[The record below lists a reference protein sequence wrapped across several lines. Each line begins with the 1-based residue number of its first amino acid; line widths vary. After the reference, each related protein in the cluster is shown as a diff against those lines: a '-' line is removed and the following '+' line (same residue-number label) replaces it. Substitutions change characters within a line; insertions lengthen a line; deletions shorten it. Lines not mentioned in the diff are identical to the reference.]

1 MKYFTGIVVAAV
13 LFVLVGQAGAAPVF
27 SGDTFP
33 WFGTP
38 PSDGG
43 TYELH
48 NGTYPTDLSSTLF
61 SGVPEDGSAS
71 RNEYTIT
78 GLLGF
83 STPENTLFA
92 VADLFYHNGRT
103 IAVATDSSIPVNLDI
118 HFSDPAGVD
127 RTFMFSFHFILTKN
141 TDDPV
146 ASADM
151 LAPEDVFSATT
162 FFVGLDEYTLELR
175 GFSNDGGTTMTSEF
189 ILFEEADTTSTLY
202 GRIVPP
208 PPTKH
213 PPGGEEPS
221 PLPEPTGLGLVGLAL
236 MALRKR
242 RA

>member
-1 MKYFTGIVVAAV
+1 MKYFTSIVVVAA

-38 PSDGG
+38 PNDGG

-71 RNEYTIT
+71 RNEYTLT
-78 GLLGF
+78 GLPGF
-83 STPENTLFA
+83 STPADTPFA

-103 IAVATDSSIPVNLDI
+103 IAVTTESSVPVNLDI
-118 HFSDPAGVD
+118 YFSDPAGVD
-127 RTFMFSFHFILTKN
+127 RTFSFSFDLILTRN

-146 ASADM
+146 ESADR
-151 LAPEDVFSATT
+151 LIPVDVFSTTT
-162 FFVGLDEYTLELR
+162 FIAGPEKYTLELL
-175 GFSNDGGTTMTSEF
+175 GFSNDGGTTMAAEF
-189 ILFEEADTTSTLY
+189 VLFEDADTTSTLY

-208 PPTKH
+208 PPGKG
-213 PPGGEEPS
+213 PAGEEPS
-221 PLPEPTGLGLVGLAL
+221 PLPEPTALGLIGMAVL
-236 MALRKR
+236 ALRKR

>member
-1 MKYFTGIVVAAV
+1 MKYFTGIAVAAV
-13 LFVLVGQAGAAPVF
+13 LVVLVGQAGAAPVF

-33 WFGTP
+33 WFSTP
-38 PSDGG
+38 PNDGG

-61 SGVPEDGSAS
+61 SGVPEDGSAT

-83 STPENTLFA
+83 STPENTPFA

-103 IAVATDSSIPVNLDI
+103 IAVATDSSIPVNLNV

-127 RTFMFSFHFILTKN
+127 RTFTFLFDFSITKN

-146 ASADM
+146 ASADT
-151 LAPEDVFSATT
+151 LAPVDVFSATS
-162 FFVGLDEYTLELR
+162 FLVGLDKYTLELL
-175 GFSNDGGTTMTSEF
+175 GFSNDGGTTMATEF
-189 ILFEEADTTSTLY
+189 VLFEDADTTSMLY

-208 PPTKH
+208 RPGKR
-213 PPGGEEPS
+213 PPGEQP
-221 PLPEPTGLGLVGLAL
+221 PPVPEPTGLGLVGLAL